1 MFDVR
6 IEENVIRGIA
16 LPLLG
21 EHQAKNCAL
30 AMAVCKDIL
39 GERFSEKN
47 AKAAMKKLQWPGRM
61 EVLSCEPLTILD
73 ASINEKSAE
82 MVMEVLRKM
91 KIPEAIVIIGIPDD
105 KDYVGVAQKM
115 APLAS
120 QIILTKSSNSHY
132 KFSDIQEKTLQKRG
146 FSQVCFYELSQA
158 LREAQKR
165 QKPILILGTT
175 SLISDVKRIYNR
187 KL

>member
-1 MFDVR
+1 
-6 IEENVIRGIA
+6 
-16 LPLLG
+16 
-21 EHQAKNCAL
+21 
-30 AMAVCKDIL
+30 
-39 GERFSEKN
+39 
-47 AKAAMKKLQWPGRM
+47 
-61 EVLSCEPLTILD
+61 
-73 ASINEKSAE
+73 
-82 MVMEVLRKM
+82 MEVLRKM

-132 KFSDIQEKTLQKRG
+132 KFSDIQEKILQKRG